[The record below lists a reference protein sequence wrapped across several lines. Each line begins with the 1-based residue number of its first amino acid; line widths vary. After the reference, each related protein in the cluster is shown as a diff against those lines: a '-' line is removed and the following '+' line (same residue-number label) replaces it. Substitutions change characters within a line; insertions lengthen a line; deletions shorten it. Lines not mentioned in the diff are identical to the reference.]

1 MGYTMQNL
9 LTLTDFIRAM
19 GSRPM
24 GFSALY
30 LVADG
35 KGYRATCKALAAVA
49 AREGIKISTGQ
60 ALVVDPATLA
70 TVEAI
75 RVTVK

>member
-30 LVADG
+30 LVTDG
-35 KGYRATCKALAAVA
+35 KGYRPTCKALAAVA
-49 AREGIKISTGQ
+49 AREGVKISTGQ